1 MKMEAIGRIM
11 LHAQSIHLIKKLLQW
26 QKLVL
31 LAQLNKPYLGTSL
44 PPSTLRHQTH
54 HTLIPH
60 QLTPIHLSQLTQ
72 SAIILPSLRQPTQS
86 SSSLSNLSQPTQSP
100 SNLPSLSQPTQSP
113 SSHLAP
119 WAPTSAWPC
128 MATILVHHP
137 TATCRY
143 LNSSSFGV
151 KIPFFFKILIS
162 NNFPNSNFQ
171 ISNFQNFN
179 FHI

>member
-1 MKMEAIGRIM
+1 MKVKAIGRIM

-54 HTLIPH
+54 HILIPH

-86 SSSLSNLSQPTQSP
+86 SSSLSN
-100 SNLPSLSQPTQSP
+100 LSQPTQSP

-151 KIPFFFKILIS
+151 KIPFFF
-162 NNFPNSNFQ
+162 
-171 ISNFQNFN
+171 
-179 FHI
+179 